1 MEDVAL
7 EGELLDY
14 FRQFMEWIKKNQS
27 IDDSHLERLK
37 SRAINELRN
46 DSQKWYF
53 EKDFLDLYNYC
64 VLKTARRM

>member
-27 IDDSHLERLK
+27 IDDSHLERLNLNCK
-37 SRAINELRN
+37 
-46 DSQKWYF
+46 F
-53 EKDFLDLYNYC
+53 
-64 VLKTARRM
+64 V